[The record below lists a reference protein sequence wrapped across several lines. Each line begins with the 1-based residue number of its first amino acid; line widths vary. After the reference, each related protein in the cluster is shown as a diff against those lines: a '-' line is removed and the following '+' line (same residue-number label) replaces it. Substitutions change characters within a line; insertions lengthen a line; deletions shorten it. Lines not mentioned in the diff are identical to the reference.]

1 MEKKKCQKY
10 HFKGQRKGKEEK
22 GKLHFELQRETVVLR
37 KNRLILFSVTKGM
50 AIYKKK
56 YYFDLFAFLSAVWF
70 HNSD

>member
-1 MEKKKCQKY
+1 MIFFVFNDNCSCVTCV
-10 HFKGQRKGKEEK
+10 GEK